1 MLVHPPDRRFSVSAG
16 KEVNKPSL
24 ADRCEESS
32 SCPAMRKLHNK
43 IESDGK
49 EHLLQLSGGLESW
62 FNCNI
67 KRCYFKPP
75 DGDTMKSVT
84 SAIMYLEEQ
93 WAALNPGKQPPA
105 GMRP

>member
-1 MLVHPPDRRFSVSAG
+1 VLVDSPDRRFSVSAG
-16 KEVNKPSL
+16 KEVNKSSI

-32 SCPAMRKLHNK
+32 NCPAMRKLHNTIK
-43 IESDGK
+43 KDSK

-62 FNCNI
+62 FNRNI
-67 KRCYFKPP
+67 KQCYFKPP
-75 DGDTMKSVT
+75 YGKTMRSVT

-93 WAALNPGKQPPA
+93 WAACNPGKQPPA